1 MTAGERP
8 RLLVFTTHPIQYQAP
23 WFRAIEESGR
33 FELLVAFSYIPTD
46 SEQAVGFGGAFEWDI
61 PLREGYRSIVLESL
75 DLGRSAP
82 DWLRRPTRGA
92 SALLEHFR
100 PDVALVLGW
109 QEVSLLQAMRACWR
123 RRVPVI
129 LRGESVPRPRRRR
142 LVRWGQRQLVRR
154 AAGFLAIGARNRRFY
169 TDLGVPGPKIV
180 DALYCVDNDR
190 FASAAGRLR
199 ARRADIRR
207 GFGIPADALC
217 LLFAGKLEA
226 KKRPVDVI
234 EAVTA
239 ARAAGASVHALIV
252 GDGPLRAEC
261 ESRIAALAAPATM
274 AGFRNQSELPEAYVA
289 ADALVL
295 PSDAR
300 ETWGLVVNEAMACGL
315 PAIVSDSVGC
325 APDLVQDGETGA
337 LFPCG
342 DGQALAAVIG
352 RWADQR
358 EVVAAMGRR
367 AEAQVHARYSI
378 EGAVLGLAG
387 AVQNVLGRNA
397 TGVSEGQTA

>member
-61 PLREGYRSIVLESL
+61 PLREGYRSVVLDSR
-75 DLGRSAP
+75 DLGRAAP
-82 DWLRRPTRGA
+82 DWLRRPIRG
-92 SALLEHFR
+92 SGALLERFR
-100 PDVALVLGW
+100 PDAALVLGW
-109 QEVSLLQAMRACWR
+109 QEVSLCQAMRACWR
-123 RRVPVI
+123 RSVPVI

-154 AAGFLAIGARNRRFY
+154 AAGVLAIGARNRRFY
-169 TDLGVPGPKIV
+169 ADLGVQESTIV
-180 DALYCVDNDR
+180 DAPYCVDNAR
-190 FASAAGRLR
+190 FAAAAARLT
-199 ARRADIRR
+199 ARRTEIRR
-207 GFGIPADALC
+207 GFGIPEEALC

-239 ARAAGASVHALIV
+239 AHAAGAPVHALIV

-261 ESRIAALAAPATM
+261 ESRIAALAAPASM
-274 AGFRNQSELPEAYVA
+274 AGFRNQSELPCAYVA

-315 PAIVSDSVGC
+315 PAIVSDAVGC

-337 LFPCG
+337 IFPCG
-342 DGQALAAVIG
+342 DVATLAGVI
-352 RWADQR
+352 RSWADDR
-358 EVVAAMGRR
+358 KGVISMGRR
-367 AEAQVHARYSI
+367 AEAHVRARYSI
-378 EGAVLGLAG
+378 EGAVKGLAG

-397 TGVSEGQTA
+397 TSVSEGQTA